1 MDNIYSIQDETLTA
15 IGEAI
20 RQKGN
25 TTELLTPLEMPQAI
39 IDIPLGVVPPA
50 EALHFTGN
58 TKGLFANGKWDWFIE
73 QLGDQITTENL
84 LNIEE
89 MFKSSTLKKI
99 PFAINRTNNDS
110 SAGNNSCA
118 YCFQQC
124 YDLEELPDITGKLSN
139 CYMFL
144 SQCRNIREI
153 PESWANINWSY
164 TNKQTS
170 MSYCRLSS
178 FFDRCFSLR
187 KIPESVV
194 KQMYNKC
201 ASNGCDSM
209 FYYCTCLDEIVGLRG
224 PAINTGSNVFSSMFT
239 NCFRLKR
246 IVFDMDN
253 GQPRVYDWS
262 SQTIDLTY
270 RVGYTETTSNRDSYI
285 LQYNSGITAD
295 KEVVDDATYQA
306 LKDDP
311 DWFTWKL
318 EYSRY
323 NHDSAVETINSLPD
337 CSQRGTTNNIKF
349 KGAAGSKTDGGAI
362 NTMTAEE
369 IAVAT
374 AKGWTVSFS

>member
-39 IDIPLGVVPPA
+39 IDIPLGVVPPVG
-50 EALHFTGN
+50 ALHFTGN

-84 LNIEE
+84 LSIEE
-89 MFKSSTLKKI
+89 MFKLSTLKKI
-99 PFAINRTNNDS
+99 SFAINRTNNDS
-110 SAGNNSCA
+110 NAGNNSCA

-144 SQCRNIREI
+144 SQCRSIREI
-153 PESWANINWSY
+153 PESWANIGWSY

-201 ASNGCDSM
+201 ASNGCDGM

-224 PAINTGSNVFSSMFT
+224 PDTSTGSNVFSSMFT

-246 IVFDMDN
+246 LVFDMDN

-262 SQTIDLTY
+262 YQTLDLTN
-270 RVGYTETTSNRDSYI
+270 RVGYTETTYNRDNYI
-285 LQYNSGITAD
+285 LPYNSGITAD

-311 DWFTWKL
+311 DWFTWKI

-349 KGAAGSKTDGGAI
+349 KGASGSKTDGGAI